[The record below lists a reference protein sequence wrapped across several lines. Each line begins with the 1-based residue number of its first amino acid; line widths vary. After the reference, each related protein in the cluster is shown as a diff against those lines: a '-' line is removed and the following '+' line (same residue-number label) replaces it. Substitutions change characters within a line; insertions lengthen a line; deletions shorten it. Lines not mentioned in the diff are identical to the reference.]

1 MVGRKKARPWT
12 VMLLRRKTREVERV
26 MGLRMPAR
34 SLVVSILSRT
44 SVAPRRSLL
53 TRAMARAF
61 SSSVSHRAVSG
72 RSVSV
77 TSGLV
82 NMG

>member
-1 MVGRKKARPWT
+1 
-12 VMLLRRKTREVERV
+12 MLLRRKTREVERV

-44 SVAPRRSLL
+44 SVVPRRSLL
-53 TRAMARAF
+53 TRASARAF
-61 SSSVSHRAVSG
+61 SSSLSHLAVSG

-77 TSGLV
+77 TSGIV
-82 NMG
+82 SIRC